1 MSPPRFYI
9 PADFSE
15 GGLIQLPQDEAVH
28 ALRVLRLE
36 EGDAVTLLN
45 GKGAKAEA
53 ILSIDGEPARRARS
67 ASCKILAVQK
77 FDRPCPAITLYVAP
91 PRNKNME
98 TVLKAATELGASEI
112 VPILC
117 RYGVAKPEKDATRN
131 WRLTLIAAAKQ
142 SANPWL
148 PEIHEPMDFGEA
160 LQGCQIPG
168 VFGAVPAPEDTPQP
182 FPDPRGTPRLALWI
196 GPEGGFAPEED
207 QALRDRDVVPFT
219 VGSWTLRVETA
230 TIALL
235 AAVLDRYATTKGNYT
250 KP

>member
-1 MSPPRFYI
+1 MSSPRFYI
-9 PADFSE
+9 PAEFSE
-15 GGLIQLPQDEAVH
+15 GDLIQLPQDEAVH

-36 EGDAVTLLN
+36 EGDTITLLN

-53 ILSIDGEPARRARS
+53 ILSTDGEPTRRARS
-67 ASCKILAVQK
+67 ASCKILSAQE

-117 RYGVAKPEKDATRN
+117 RHGVAKPEKDAIQN
-131 WRLTLIAAAKQ
+131 WQLTLIAASKQ

-160 LQGCQIPG
+160 LNACQIPG
-168 VFGAVPAPEDTPQP
+168 VFGAVPGPEDKALP
-182 FPDPRGTPRLALWI
+182 FPDPQGAPRLALWI

-207 QALRDRDVVPFT
+207 QALRAGDVVPLT

-230 TIALL
+230 AIALL
-235 AAVLDRYATTKGNYT
+235 AVALDRYDIHHQR
-250 KP
+250 